1 MPPRRLRYQ
10 NTLGMMT
17 LRARSEAI
25 HCTKKREPKVI
36 CPRKPTA
43 YHAATGAERL
53 LMGHPP
59 NFVTQH
65 PSLEPPNAEEI
76 ADPPEE
82 AVVHPPA
89 REPPPPRAL
98 SHRHLRARRA
108 P

>member
-25 HCTKKREPKVI
+25 HCTKKREPKAI

-43 YHAATGAERL
+43 YHAATGAERI
-53 LMGHPP
+53 LMGHLP
-59 NFVTQH
+59 NFVTEH
-65 PSLEPPNAEEI
+65 PSLEPPNAEENP
-76 ADPPEE
+76 DPPEE
-82 AVVHPPA
+82 AETHPPSLD
-89 REPPPPRAL
+89 PQTPGSSPL
-98 SHRHLRARRA
+98 RH